1 MGVLP
6 GTSPEAPADEG
17 FGLALRGLS
26 VAYGAHTILRDLSLD
41 VPAGSTTCLL
51 GPSGIGKSTLLRRVA
66 GLIEGPGTVQ
76 ATDGQPLAGRV
87 ALMGQGDGLLP
98 WLNALDN
105 VLLGSRLRGERAD
118 RDRGLAMLARVGLAD
133 AAASRP
139 ATLSGGMRQRVALAR
154 TLMEDCPLVLMDEPF
169 SAVDAL
175 TRLRL
180 QDLAAEMLAGRT
192 VLMVTHDPW
201 EAIRISHAI
210 TVMTGDPATIS
221 LTLEPD
227 GKTPRAIDTDSA
239 RDHWRRLMDALG
251 EMA

>member
-1 MGVLP
+1 MGVPP
-6 GTSPEAPADEG
+6 GTSPEASADEG
-17 FGLALRGLS
+17 FGLALRDLS
-26 VAYGAHTILRDLSLD
+26 VAYGARTILRDLSLD

-66 GLIEGPGTVQ
+66 GLIDGPGTVQ

-118 RDRGLAMLARVGLAD
+118 RDRGLAMLARVGLAE
-133 AAASRP
+133 AAESRP

-221 LTLEPD
+221 RTLEP
-227 GKTPRAIDTDSA
+227 GGQTPRAIDTDSA
-239 RDHWRRLMDALG
+239 RDHWRQLMEALG